1 MGVDHCL
8 PLFHMSKIFY
18 LYNKEERINDI
29 TIAYMDNPTLRVN
42 KAFKEQVEQ
51 CMNDTFG
58 AITQNFI

>member
-1 MGVDHCL
+1 
-8 PLFHMSKIFY
+8 MSKIFY